1 MYQYESH
8 FFLKMN
14 MCLCI
19 ERDTRLSHFTR
30 LSPSDCNYKCEDNS
44 DDIYSGDCGG
54 ESAYNIYETQEGTKY
69 MIKDREL

>member
-1 MYQYESH
+1 MYQYKSH

-30 LSPSDCNYKCEDNS
+30 LSPSDCNYKCEDNT

>member
-1 MYQYESH
+1 
-8 FFLKMN
+8 MN

-19 ERDTRLSHFTR
+19 DRDIRLSHFTR

-54 ESAYNIYETQEGTKY
+54 GSAYNLYEIQGGTCNHKIKY
-69 MIKDREL
+69 NVS

>member
-1 MYQYESH
+1 
-8 FFLKMN
+8 

-19 ERDTRLSHFTR
+19 ERDIRLSHFTR
-30 LSPSDCNYKCEDNS
+30 LSPTACNYKCEDPDS